1 MRRREM
7 PIRYHVASAGTPAGK
22 GTGMKKSIRKRLLVG
37 FAITVSVC
45 MVVVSAV
52 IVLLAGTSLYGAT
65 VHESNYFLIGAANEI
80 DGKLS
85 AYRAVLDTF
94 SADLEQLAE
103 QELRDRAAVAA
114 MLGRLLAR
122 HPDFSDIYFAFADG
136 PAVFASGWTPQAGY
150 DAFSEEWYQKA
161 VEAAGDVVFSSPF
174 VEPKEQKLAVAAA
187 RAHVQNGRV
196 VGVAAVEIPMDAI
209 FAMVDGM
216 ELAAGSYGFLVS
228 RTGEVLHHP
237 HESYAAS
244 GAGFARLDGSLA
256 ALLSAQSGQADFE
269 PVVAKGPDGKTC
281 FHFAQGFENVDWV
294 IAAAVPV
301 IEVWGAVLNMLMVTV
316 ILTIVA
322 IFAARMIYSQVI
334 RIRIGDPVKA
344 LVEVADS
351 MARGRIDCEVK
362 VDRADEIGRL
372 QRSFSSMRAT
382 VAGQVECLKRIAEGD
397 LTVQANPLS
406 EQDAMGMALA
416 TLLARNSQML
426 GGIRSAAQNVAS
438 GAQQIADGASAL
450 AAGSTEQ
457 AATVEEFGATIASL
471 KEQADESANTAEETR
486 RGSEKMGA
494 LMQKGLDAMEQM
506 NRAMDDID
514 RSSQQIA
521 GIIQIIDDIAFK
533 TGILALNAA
542 IEAARAG
549 QHGRGFAVV
558 ADEVRSLAAQSAEA
572 AQRTAELIGRSVDS
586 VQTGSRVLK
595 ATSDSLRQLGSI
607 AGGNIAK
614 MQRLSELAKL
624 QDQLIA
630 ELNAGIGQIS
640 GVVQTN
646 AATAEENAAAAQEMS
661 AQSAHLAHIV
671 ARYRIR
677 EDAMA

>member
-1 MRRREM
+1 
-7 PIRYHVASAGTPAGK
+7 
-22 GTGMKKSIRKRLLVG
+22 
-37 FAITVSVC
+37 
-45 MVVVSAV
+45 
-52 IVLLAGTSLYGAT
+52 
-65 VHESNYFLIGAANEI
+65 
-80 DGKLS
+80 
-85 AYRAVLDTF
+85 
-94 SADLEQLAE
+94 
-103 QELRDRAAVAA
+103 
-114 MLGRLLAR
+114 ML
-122 HPDFSDIYFAFADG
+122 F
-136 PAVFASGWTPQAGY
+136 
-150 DAFSEEWYQKA
+150 
-161 VEAAGDVVFSSPF
+161 
-174 VEPKEQKLAVAAA
+174 
-187 RAHVQNGRV
+187 
-196 VGVAAVEIPMDAI
+196 
-209 FAMVDGM
+209 
-216 ELAAGSYGFLVS
+216 
-228 RTGEVLHHP
+228 
-237 HESYAAS
+237 
-244 GAGFARLDGSLA
+244 
-256 ALLSAQSGQADFE
+256 
-269 PVVAKGPDGKTC
+269 
-281 FHFAQGFENVDWV
+281 
-294 IAAAVPV
+294 
-301 IEVWGAVLNMLMVTV
+301 
-316 ILTIVA
+316 
-322 IFAARMIYSQVI
+322 
-334 RIRIGDPVKA
+334 
-344 LVEVADS
+344 
-351 MARGRIDCEVK
+351 
-362 VDRADEIGRL
+362 
-372 QRSFSSMRAT
+372 RS
-382 VAGQVECLKRIAEGD
+382 
-397 LTVQANPLS
+397 
-406 EQDAMGMALA
+406 
-416 TLLARNSQML
+416 
-426 GGIRSAAQNVAS
+426 
-438 GAQQIADGASAL
+438 
-450 AAGSTEQ
+450 Q

-607 AGGNIAK
+607 AGGNIAQ